1 MSVLGGYISNLG
13 MGNTRIQSHNSVE
26 GLIRSAL
33 GNRFI
38 ESSAPKEQVEQI
50 QESEKINHSSI
61 NSTLENVN
69 EVLKQA
75 KTQDI
80 SERILERKG
89 KSLNPPIKKKKKKVA
104 ENKELSPFQK
114 SLLLESYSEFD
125 SEPAIKTPTKS
136 KPLTESESYDSEP
149 RYESPKRPQE
159 PASRYEEEPESLG
172 PIIRRKEYI
181 FHRDSDETFECKVNI
196 EGGSQESNKARLFLK
211 TDVWNLTFD
220 GSIRKD
226 GTCQVPLK
234 KLTVLPEGTT
244 GTAFLEIIVDD
255 VVFIPWESPFRVGT
269 YKRVSIQS
277 PSLSRR

>member
-1 MSVLGGYISNLG
+1 
-13 MGNTRIQSHNSVE
+13 MGNRNVQSHNSVE
-26 GLIRSAL
+26 GLIRSTL
-33 GNRFI
+33 GSRFI
-38 ESSAPKEQVEQI
+38 ENSAPKQIPAPAPEPI
-50 QESEKINHSSI
+50 QEKRETPVHPSI
-61 NSTLENVN
+61 DSTLENIN
-69 EVLKQA
+69 EVLKET
-75 KTQDI
+75 KSQDI
-80 SERILERKG
+80 SERIPQK
-89 KSLNPPIKKKKKKVA
+89 KKPQAPPIKKKKPISETRK
-104 ENKELSPFQK
+104 LSPFQEA
-114 SLLLESYSEFD
+114 LLMESESEF
-125 SEPAIKTPTKS
+125 SSIPTKS
-136 KPLTESESYDSEP
+136 SVNEGPRETP
-149 RYESPKRPQE
+149 RYEESE
-159 PASRYEEEPESLG
+159 PVRNTTRYDEPESLG

>member
-1 MSVLGGYISNLG
+1 MSVIGGYIKNLG
-13 MGNTRIQSHNSVE
+13 MGNRNVQSHNSVE
-26 GLIRSAL
+26 GLIRSTL
-33 GNRFI
+33 GSRFI
-38 ESSAPKEQVEQI
+38 ENSAPKQIPAPAPEPI
-50 QESEKINHSSI
+50 QEKREIPVHPSI
-61 NSTLENVN
+61 DSTLENIN
-69 EVLKQA
+69 EVLKET
-75 KTQDI
+75 KSQDI
-80 SERILERKG
+80 SERIPQK
-89 KSLNPPIKKKKKKVA
+89 KKPQAPPIKKKKPISETRK
-104 ENKELSPFQK
+104 LSPFQEA
-114 SLLLESYSEFD
+114 LLM
-125 SEPAIKTPTKS
+125 
-136 KPLTESESYDSEP
+136 ESESEFSSIPAKSSVNEGPRETP
-149 RYESPKRPQE
+149 RYEESE
-159 PASRYEEEPESLG
+159 PVRNTTRYDEPESLG

-234 KLTVLPEGTT
+234 KLTVLPGGTT